1 MGLLM
6 DSDTSKNAAKAAKE
20 GLLMNESF
28 EQAFTGKVGGGARK
42 RVKVD
47 QLLIGREAQTKRKK
61 TGANAAEGEAT
72 VVDNPY
78 GDDADPY
85 SALLKV
91 RTGIK
96 SLFESNQGGGEE
108 RKMNEER
115 KNESPLTQPPFT
127 HPNNA
132 PTPSATRSGRNVLES
147 DLREG
152 QQRGGH
158 GPLG

>member
-1 MGLLM
+1 
-6 DSDTSKNAAKAAKE
+6 
-20 GLLMNESF
+20 MNESF

-72 VVDNPY
+72 AVDNPY

-96 SLFESNQGGGEE
+96 SSLARRTNLTT
-108 RKMNEER
+108 
-115 KNESPLTQPPFT
+115 PLTHPTNAT
-127 HPNNA
+127 H
-132 PTPSATRSGRNVLES
+132 
-147 DLREG
+147 
-152 QQRGGH
+152 
-158 GPLG
+158 